1 MKVYVVTS
9 GCYSD
14 YQIEAVF
21 TDPVMANAYANVNTD
36 RRVEEYEADSVKI
49 ATAGIKARIWYDP
62 KKNEITMI
70 DTGDFIQNSL
80 RPYKDEYYRHELHVE
95 RKLSARTLEDIKKH
109 GVKSPLLL
117 KSMQDAWAQYKAE
130 HMDDIEYDEDVEA
143 WIRVTPEEAAKM
155 FKGLAEMYNIMF
167 TSTSSDCN
175 INGGKDVD

>member
-9 GCYSD
+9 GSYSD
-14 YQIEAVF
+14 YHIDAVF
-21 TDPVMANAYANVNTD
+21 TDPVMAKSYANLGSG
-36 RRVEEYEADSVKI
+36 REVEEYEADSVKI
-49 ATAGIKARIWYDP
+49 ATSGIKARIWYDP

-70 DTGDFIQNSL
+70 DTGDFIQNRW
-80 RPYKDEYYRHELHVE
+80 RPYKDEYYMHELRVE

-130 HMDDIEYDEDVEA
+130 HMDDIEYDEDEEV
-143 WIRVTPEEAAKM
+143 WIRATPEEAAKM

-167 TSTSSDCN
+167 ASTSSDCN
-175 INGGKDVD
+175 INGGKNVD